1 MPDVAHAAPDEIQA
15 NGVGM
20 GYMLSTR
27 VERGRAAFVAAGLT
41 AALGYALILGLTLGK
56 GGTSSE
62 TLTTFEVLPDQPP
75 PVREKRKPHR
85 LSSTKPEG
93 AASPPNIRS
102 EPTDI
107 VAPPPMVPLPVPNSV
122 IVAPV
127 AGVGSD
133 PSMGSA
139 EARGPG
145 TGSGGVGDG
154 RGSGDEGDGNGEGG
168 VETPPRWIRGGLRDS
183 DYPDGAA
190 EAGISGTVGVRY
202 LVWTD
207 GRVRDCEIMRSSG
220 SAELDA
226 TTCRLIEARFRF
238 RPSRDALG
246 RPVPATIVEN
256 HSWMVEREPEAEP
269 VRPRRRVGWPWS
281 R

>member
-1 MPDVAHAAPDEIQA
+1 MAYV
-15 NGVGM
+15 
-20 GYMLSTR
+20 LSTR
-27 VERGRAAFVAAGLT
+27 SERGRAAFVAAGLT
-41 AALGYALILGLTLGK
+41 AALGYALILGLALGR
-56 GGTSSE
+56 GAAPGE
-62 TLTTFEVLPDQPP
+62 TLKTFEVAPDPPP
-75 PVREKRKPHR
+75 PVREKLKPHR
-85 LSSTKPEG
+85 LASAKPEG

-102 EPTDI
+102 EPTEI
-107 VAPPPMVPLPVPNSV
+107 VAPVPVVPLPAPAPVV
-122 IVAPV
+122 VAPV
-127 AGVGSD
+127 AGVGGD
-133 PSMGSA
+133 PSMGNA
-139 EARGPG
+139 EVRGPG

-154 RGSGDEGDGNGEGG
+154 RGSGGGGNGSGDGGA
-168 VETPPRWIRGGLRDS
+168 ETPPRWVRGGLKDS

-207 GRVRDCEIMRSSG
+207 GRVRDCEVTQTSG

-238 RPSRDALG
+238 RPSRDARG

-256 HSWMVEREPEAEP
+256 HSWMVEREPEAAP
-269 VRPRRRVGWPWS
+269 LRPRRRGGWPFS